1 MDIDLKTFIRD
12 VPDFP
17 KPGILF
23 KDITPLLRDG
33 NAFTSSVEALARP
46 YADAGLVAV
55 AAVEARGFIFAAAV
69 AARLDCGFIPL
80 RKPNKL
86 PSETAAVEYA
96 LEYGNDAIEVHQDAI
111 QPGDRVALIDDVLAT
126 GGTAAAA
133 VRLMEGLDADLIG
146 IAFLIELAGLDGR
159 RHLQGRHVH
168 AVLTYAD

>member
-12 VPDFP
+12 VPDFQ
-17 KPGILF
+17 KHGILF

-69 AARLDCGFIPL
+69 AARLECGFIPL

-86 PSETAAVEYA
+86 PYETAAVEYA

-111 QPGDRVALIDDVLAT
+111 QPGDRVSIIDDVLAT

-146 IAFLIELAGLDGR
+146 ISFLIELAGLDGR
-159 RHLQGRHVH
+159 RHLQGHHVH
-168 AVLTYAD
+168 AVLPYAD